1 MAGPPRDCRTSAM
14 ARPAR
19 FRYAQSQRL
28 MRTPRSLTTAH
39 AAGRRLAAKIV
50 LASATSC
57 SSMSRRRCYG
67 SPRTYEPV
75 KVQAVEATKIG
86 GVQGSLETDR
96 SSNGTFSTATGGG
109 ELAEALGVVDALAA
123 DQADAR
129 AVLQREHAPA
139 VVLLFV
145 DPAKAVKQRTD
156 ERGLHGNHA
165 RPHKASIRSRQA
177 TVRG

>member
-39 AAGRRLAAKIV
+39 AAGRRLAAKIM

-57 SSMSRRRCYG
+57 SSMSRRRCNG

-123 DQADAR
+123 DQRTRGPSFNASMRQPSYFSRRSSQGVETTYRR
-129 AVLQREHAPA
+129 AWIAWEPR
-139 VVLLFV
+139 
-145 DPAKAVKQRTD
+145 
-156 ERGLHGNHA
+156 
-165 RPHKASIRSRQA
+165 A
-177 TVRG
+177 TAQGQYP

>member
-1 MAGPPRDCRTSAM
+1 MPL
-14 ARPAR
+14 RPIA
-19 FRYAQSQRL
+19 A
-28 MRTPRSLTTAH
+28 AH
-39 AAGRRLAAKIV
+39 AHASFLDDRPRGGQAPRGEDHAGVSDLLLEYVASSV
-50 LASATSC
+50 LRQPAD
-57 SSMSRRRCYG
+57 
-67 SPRTYEPV
+67 YEPV

-139 VVLLFV
+139 VVLL
-145 DPAKAVKQRTD
+145 
-156 ERGLHGNHA
+156 
-165 RPHKASIRSRQA
+165 S
-177 TVRG
+177 